1 MNKTEFSNEIIKNKI
16 KVSLAMLG
24 FNERYISFEYL
35 ADILTYMILKESDSV
50 ENFNNSINI
59 IGKKYNISK
68 TAIIY
73 GLKKITDTCLDQ
85 QIYSKAQYN
94 LKRNCII
101 NRIRVL
107 KSHTAN
113 MLFTI

>member
-1 MNKTEFSNEIIKNKI
+1 MNKQEFSNELIKNKI

-35 ADILTYMILKESDSV
+35 ADILTYLISKESDSI
-50 ENFNNSINI
+50 ESFNNSINLI
-59 IGKKYNISK
+59 EEKYNISK
-68 TAIIY
+68 TAVIY
-73 GLKKITDTCLDQ
+73 GLKRITDSCLDKS
-85 QIYSKAQYN
+85 IYSKAQYN

-107 KSHTAN
+107 KSHTLN
-113 MLFTI
+113 MLFAM